1 MASNTSQRKAQ
12 TIILA
17 ALVGEYSEWW
27 LTVDCGSCGPRDVPL
42 ATLLPDQTISQVLR
56 RLRCR
61 SCQGVVAKAA
71 MSNGLPDWRGRTV
84 RVWGPGSHG

>member
-1 MASNTSQRKAQ
+1 MALNTSQRKAQ

-27 LTVDCGSCGPRDVPL
+27 LTVDCGPCGARDIPL
-42 ATLLPDQTISQVLR
+42 IALLPDQTISQVLR

-61 SCQGVVAKAA
+61 SCRGVVAKAA

-84 RVWGPGSHG
+84 RIWGSGSYG